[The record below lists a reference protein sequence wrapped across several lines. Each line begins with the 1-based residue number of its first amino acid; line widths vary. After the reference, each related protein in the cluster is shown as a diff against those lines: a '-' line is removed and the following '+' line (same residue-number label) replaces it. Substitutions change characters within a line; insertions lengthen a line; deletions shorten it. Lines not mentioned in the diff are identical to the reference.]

1 MRPGGHRCGNTV
13 SMSAPAPS
21 FVIPSVLIRPKMG
34 PYTGTMTCPTLPSF
48 PKTAIILIL
57 PSPPPLNRLHAKR
70 HTLTECEDIS
80 PFPPFLCG
88 LTVVYTRADV
98 PRLLPASPPNMPIF
112 RPCSPLKDLDNTN
125 CRYNTYYVYSHI
137 CDIACLE
144 M

>member
-1 MRPGGHRCGNTV
+1 MWQHRKYGCSRSIVCDSKRTYQRENG
-13 SMSAPAPS
+13 AHA
-21 FVIPSVLIRPKMG
+21 
-34 PYTGTMTCPTLPSF
+34 GTMTYTTLPSF
-48 PKTAIILIL
+48 PQIAIIFIP
-57 PSPPPLNRLHAKR
+57 PSPSPLNRLHAKR

-98 PRLLPASPPNMPIF
+98 PRLLPASPLNMPIF